1 MGKHLPLWYMGQ
13 LPVEVCDLAMAE
25 YMAIPPRDATMGANG
40 EEISHL
46 NRNTTVRFAQP
57 DHWFGNMMRGYG
69 HKANKECGWDYDIT
83 DHEAVQFAHYG
94 VGQHYGWHV
103 DNFPLAG
110 LPVDRKVS
118 VVCLM
123 SDPSEFEAG
132 ELQLRLYSEYT
143 APLVKGSVIAFPSVI
158 EHRVTPVTAGL
169 RASAT
174 MWLNGPR
181 FR

>member
-1 MGKHLPLWYMGQ
+1 MSKHLPIWYMDKI
-13 LPVEVCDLAMAE
+13 PADMCDKATQE
-25 YMAIPPRDATMGANG
+25 YMTIQPRDATMGAKG
-40 EEISHL
+40 EELSHA
-46 NRNTTVRFAQP
+46 NRNTTVRFAEKA
-57 DHWFGNMMRGYG
+57 HWFGVMMRDFGVA
-69 HKANKECGWDYDIT
+69 ANKECGWDYDIT

-94 VGQHYGWHV
+94 PGQHYGWHV

-110 LPVDRKVS
+110 LPTDRKVS

-123 SDPSEFEAG
+123 TDPSEFEAG

-143 APLVKGSVIAFPSVI
+143 APLVKGSVIAFPSII
-158 EHRVTPVTAGL
+158 EHRVTPVIAGL
-169 RASAT
+169 RATAT

>member
-1 MGKHLPLWYMGQ
+1 MKHLPIWFMGNIPPQ
-13 LPVEVCDLAMAE
+13 ICDLATEE
-25 YMAIPPRDATMGANG
+25 YMCLEARDATMGANG
-40 EEISHL
+40 EELSHL
-46 NRNTTVRFAQP
+46 NRNTTVRFAEKE
-57 DHWFGNMMRGYG
+57 HWFGNMMQGYG
-69 HKANKECGWDYDIT
+69 HRANKECGWGFDIT

-132 ELQLRLYSEYT
+132 ELQIRLYSEYT
-143 APLVKGSVIAFPSVI
+143 APLVKGSVIAFPSI
-158 EHRVTPVTAGL
+158 LEHRVTPVTEGV
-169 RASAT
+169 RKSAT
-174 MWLNGPR
+174 LWLSGPR
-181 FR
+181 FK

>member
-1 MGKHLPLWYMGQ
+1 MGQ
-13 LPVEVCDLAMAE
+13 LPPQVCDLAAAE
-25 YMAIPPRDATMGANG
+25 YMNLPPRDATMGADG
-40 EEISHL
+40 QELSHI
-46 NRNTTVRFAQP
+46 NRNTTVRFAPQN
-57 DHWFGNMMRGYG
+57 HWFGSLLRGHG
-69 HKANKECGWDYDIT
+69 LQANKECGWGFEID

-110 LPVDRKVS
+110 LPIDRKVS

-132 ELQLRLYSEYT
+132 ELQVRLYSDYT
-143 APLVKGSVIAFPSVI
+143 APLVKGSVIAFPSI
-158 EHRVTPVTAGL
+158 LEHRVVPVTSGL

-181 FR
+181 FK